1 VSRKRKAVVGLAGL
15 MLAGGAY
22 VGGVAAAPVAGA
34 ASPACGSACVS
45 MYNQKFGSA
54 DVSAVSGGTA
64 ATGQAV
70 TLAAAAPSTAEDW
83 GSAFQGVVSDF
94 YAAGLMNATLDKY
107 YGPDPVFEFEYLPGG
122 IASGECLG
130 TASGAR
136 QGTRV
141 TLQPCGKT
149 AGTAWI
155 FDTAAA
161 SGSYVPYISGS
172 GSKYPGPYVL
182 TAAQAGGGFTTQAL
196 RVDSKGVV
204 AKDQMWQLISGVLYS
219 AGRYAGKSAMV
230 SVGRYDEPNS
240 LSYVNYCG
248 PAASRV
254 LISNWTSNVPSL
266 DTLAAE
272 EKTNQG
278 HTGTYLDDMVTPIN
292 NAIGTNFYKNGGA
305 ASDQSDF
312 SNRLGKVIYDDHRP
326 LITGIMTGVG
336 NIHLN
341 GWSSAVTHII
351 TIYGFDFSSPTQGK
365 IYYMETAGTVAGT
378 TATGP
383 QVMDYQ
389 SFWTLVAANNIQLIN
404 AN

>member
-1 VSRKRKAVVGLAGL
+1 VSGKRKAIVGLAGL
-15 MLAGGAY
+15 ALAGGAFL
-22 VGGVAAAPVAGA
+22 GGVAAAPVAGA
-34 ASPACGSACVS
+34 ASPACGYSCVN
-45 MYNQKFGSA
+45 MHNQKFGSA
-54 DVSAVSGGTA
+54 DVGAVSGGTEA
-64 ATGQAV
+64 AGQAV
-70 TLAAAAPSTAEDW
+70 ILAAAAPSTSEDW
-83 GSAFQGVVSDF
+83 TAAYQGTVSDF

-107 YGPDPVFEFEYLPGG
+107 YGPDPVFEVEYAPGGVSSGLCMG
-122 IASGECLG
+122 IASGPVHG
-130 TASGAR
+130 TK
-136 QGTRV
+136 V
-141 TLQPCGKT
+141 TLQPCTKIT
-149 AGTAWI
+149 STWI
-155 FDTAAA
+155 YDTADA
-161 SGSYVPYISGS
+161 SSGYAPLISGS
-172 GSKYPGPYVL
+172 DTQYPAPDVL
-182 TAAQAGGGFTTQAL
+182 TAVRVGGDFTAQALQ
-196 RVDSKGVV
+196 VHSQGVV
-204 AKDQMWQLISGVLYS
+204 ANDQMWQLTFGVLYS
-219 AGRYAGKSAMV
+219 AGRYTGKSAMV

-326 LITGIMTGVG
+326 LITGIMTGIG

-351 TIYGFDFSSPTQGK
+351 AIYGFDFSSPTQGK